1 MCAVGEEMSY
11 QLSRLGA
18 RVILTARNEEKLKEV
33 KSRLSNPDNGRSVLL
48 EGDHQYFLV

>member
-1 MCAVGEEMSY
+1 MCAVGEEMCY

-18 RVILTARNEEKLKEV
+18 RVILTARNEEKL

>member
-1 MCAVGEEMSY
+1 MCY

-33 KSRLSNPDNGRSVLL
+33 KSRLSNPDNGMQVC
-48 EGDHQYFLV
+48 

>member
-1 MCAVGEEMSY
+1 MCY

-33 KSRLSNPDNGRSVLL
+33 KSRLSNPDNCRFVRS
-48 EGDHQYFLV
+48 